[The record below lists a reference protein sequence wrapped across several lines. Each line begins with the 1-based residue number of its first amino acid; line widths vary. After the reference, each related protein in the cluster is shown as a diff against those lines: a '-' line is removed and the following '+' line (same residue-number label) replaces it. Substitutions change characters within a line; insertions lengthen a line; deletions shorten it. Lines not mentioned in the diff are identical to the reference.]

1 MAKGVGVVDVGGGG
15 IIHCT
20 AGVIALGLC
29 LLVSPNETKAG
40 NVGQVSGPT
49 SSSHCWED
57 VQACFFLAGF
67 TLVHGVSV
75 SNVPSARHAVSLPDM
90 VIFSPSE

>member
-20 AGVIALGLC
+20 AGVIALGLG
-29 LLVSPNETKAG
+29 LIVSPSTTSVG
-40 NVGQVSGPT
+40 NAAQASGPT
-49 SSSHCWED
+49 ESSHSWL

-75 SNVPSARHAVSLPDM
+75 SDVPSDRHAVSLPDM
-90 VIFSPSE
+90 VLLLPYE